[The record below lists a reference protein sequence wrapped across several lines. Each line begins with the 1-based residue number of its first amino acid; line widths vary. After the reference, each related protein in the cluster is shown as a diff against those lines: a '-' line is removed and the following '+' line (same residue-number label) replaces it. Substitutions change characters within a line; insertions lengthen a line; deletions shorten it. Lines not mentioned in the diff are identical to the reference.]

1 TWSSNTQIG
10 VDARP
15 RRGAINRDALNVTG
29 QSIDDILFPRDSFA
43 AHASGYGLSDGS
55 TRDHLETLSIT
66 PTFLIPPHYL
76 KRSLSR
82 PMVEMSCYC
91 SPLRRSPRRGRR
103 LSLRQVGDITNFRLT
118 ILDWYQTSCCDSSS

>member
-1 TWSSNTQIG
+1 MRLTSRVNRSMTFCFH
-10 VDARP
+10 
-15 RRGAINRDALNVTG
+15 AIRLPHMT
-29 QSIDDILFPRDSFA
+29 
-43 AHASGYGLSDGS
+43 SGYGLSDGS

-76 KRSLSR
+76 SR
-82 PMVEMSCYC
+82 PMVDMSCYC

-118 ILDWYQTSCCDSSS
+118 ILDWYQTSCCDSSSTVS